1 MDTPEKQAPRNP
13 RLEKLATFATGVY
26 ILAPVAVV
34 LLGVYAL
41 AALVF

>member
-1 MDTPEKQAPRNP
+1 MDTPHKQAPKNKK
-13 RLEKLATFATGVY
+13 LEALATFATGVY

-41 AALVF
+41 ASLVF